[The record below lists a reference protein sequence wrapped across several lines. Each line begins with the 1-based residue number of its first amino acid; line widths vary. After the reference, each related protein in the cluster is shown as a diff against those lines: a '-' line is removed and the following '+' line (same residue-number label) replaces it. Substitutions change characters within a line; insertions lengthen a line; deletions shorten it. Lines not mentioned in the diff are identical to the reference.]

1 MGQDLGRG
9 HGSGLLARPLPG
21 KDAQTKRP
29 ADGAADGQGAPS
41 HGPHPFAPESV
52 AYPLAGNFCSAQH
65 GRVSDEYDREA
76 VKGGYGGE
84 AAARTGMMIS
94 GVDSGRFRWRAAW

>member
-1 MGQDLGRG
+1 MGRG
-9 HGSGLLARPLPG
+9 SWPVPSLGKTPEQRDQQTGPRTGREPRPT
-21 KDAQTKRP
+21 A
-29 ADGAADGQGAPS
+29 
-41 HGPHPFAPESV
+41 HPFAPESV